1 MLAQVQRTRS
11 LFDRALLDETRAH
24 FLRARAAVMD
34 AIDALRPT
42 RVGRSLPALR
52 HAFYEAIEPD
62 AVFYGPIVTDGGHEA
77 FLDADKATP
86 ACGAASSVLPTGT
99 PVSAP
104 LETRGEMM
112 RVRLLD
118 AQWEWLGDD
127 RCDAVHTQP
136 VWVPSAAIG
145 TDYPR

>member
-1 MLAQVQRTRS
+1 
-11 LFDRALLDETRAH
+11 
-24 FLRARAAVMD
+24 MD
-34 AIDALRPT
+34 AIERAPADARGKELAREDAT
-42 RVGRSLPALR
+42 
-52 HAFYEAIEPD
+52 AFYEAIEPD
-62 AVFYGPIVTDGGHEA
+62 AGFYGPIVTDGGHQA

-86 ACGAASSVLPTGT
+86 ACGASSVLPTGT

-112 RVRLLD
+112 RVRVLD